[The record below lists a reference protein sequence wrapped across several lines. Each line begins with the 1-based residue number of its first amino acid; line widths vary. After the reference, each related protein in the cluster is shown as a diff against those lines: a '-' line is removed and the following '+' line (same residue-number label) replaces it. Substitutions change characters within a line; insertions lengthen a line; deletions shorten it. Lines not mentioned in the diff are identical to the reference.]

1 MSLPWKIV
9 AATALSSMGCFAQQS
24 PPPVASA
31 TSTSAPL
38 PAPPPPPP
46 RAKADE
52 PRHVYRFD
60 LVLTPRDA
68 TSAVAPST
76 FAITVEEGRSGEVM
90 VGKNVA
96 LVAAPVSS
104 SSSSPAPA
112 HVAPRQ
118 DVGIKL
124 VLFYRTSGD
133 DLLLDVRTE
142 MSAHEPPSTIRKVTT
157 TGNALASAGKSTLIV
172 ALDEDKKH
180 YDLSVTPTKL
190 R

>member
-9 AATALSSMGCFAQQS
+9 AVLAVSSMGCLAQQS
-24 PPPVASA
+24 PPPIASA

-38 PAPPPPPP
+38 PAPPPPAAHP
-46 RAKADE
+46 KADE
-52 PRHVYRFD
+52 VRHVYRFD

-68 TSAVAPST
+68 TMPTPST

-96 LVAAPVSS
+96 LVSAPISAT
-104 SSSSPAPA
+104 APPHA
-112 HVAPRQ
+112 APRQ
-118 DVGIKL
+118 DVGFKV
-124 VLFYRTSGD
+124 VLHYRTSGD

-157 TGNALASAGKSTLIV
+157 TGNALASAGKPTLIV

-180 YDLSVTPTKL
+180 YDLTVTPTKL

>member
-9 AATALSSMGCFAQQS
+9 AVTAVSSMGCLAQQS
-24 PPPVASA
+24 PPPIASA

-38 PAPPPPPP
+38 PAPPPPLA
-46 RAKADE
+46 RAKPDE

-68 TSAVAPST
+68 TNPTAPST

-96 LVAAPVSS
+96 LAAPVSPS
-104 SSSSPAPA
+104 APAPA
-112 HVAPRQ
+112 HAAPRQ

-180 YDLSVTPTKL
+180 FDLSVTPTKL

>member
-1 MSLPWKIV
+1 MSLPWKMV
-9 AATALSSMGCFAQQS
+9 AVTAVSSMGCLAQQS
-24 PPPVASA
+24 PPPIASA

-38 PAPPPPPP
+38 PAPPPTPA

-68 TSAVAPST
+68 TSSVAPST

-96 LVAAPVSS
+96 LVAAPVSAS
-104 SSSSPAPA
+104 APPPAYA
-112 HVAPRQ
+112 APRQ